1 MNYLLRPQGNL
12 DLQGGSLLHQKATSI
27 IPKGTN
33 SCWIIDLSYVKDIN
47 NFGLTALVAVRR
59 IARQKGC
66 RLYLFNLKGSLRW
79 IFEITG
85 FDREFEIL
93 EGTEAVL
100 KSGWQLLLC

>member
-12 DLQGGSLLHQKATSI
+12 DLKGGSLLHQKATSL
-27 IPKGTN
+27 PKGAN
-33 SCWIIDLSYVKDIN
+33 SCWIIDLDSVKDIN

-66 RLYLFNLKGSLRW
+66 RLYLLNLKGSLRW

-85 FDREFEIL
+85 FDGEFDIL
-93 EGTEAVL
+93 DGNESVL
-100 KSGWQLLLC
+100 KSGCQLLLC